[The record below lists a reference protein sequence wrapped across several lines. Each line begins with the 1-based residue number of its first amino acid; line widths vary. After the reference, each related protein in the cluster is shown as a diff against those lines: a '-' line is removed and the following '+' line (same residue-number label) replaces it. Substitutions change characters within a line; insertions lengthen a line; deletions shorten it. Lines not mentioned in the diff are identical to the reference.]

1 MAHSTTPWFS
11 GNQRMSTPLTKKRLI
26 AEINRIANEKWPVAE
41 KMREARSLVDQYSKS
56 YSSRDMLDTNV

>member
-1 MAHSTTPWFS
+1 
-11 GNQRMSTPLTKKRLI
+11 MSTPLTKKRLI